1 MSDCNDQLDLPP
13 DLRAVPQALQW
24 LENIALRESWPA
36 REVFGLS
43 LCLDEA
49 LTNVI
54 AYAFDPPVAEPAIH
68 VACQISDNRIELAL
82 RDNGRAYD
90 PTAGEPPPLAST
102 LDDASIGG
110 HGVRLMRH
118 YLHDMT
124 YRREAGWNRLSMV
137 VLIE

>member
-1 MSDCNDQLDLPP
+1 MADRNDQLALPP

-24 LENIALRESWPA
+24 LEDIALQENWPA

-54 AYAFDPPVAEPAIH
+54 SYAFDPPVAEPAITL
-68 VACQISDNRIELAL
+68 ACLISNSRIELAL

-90 PTAGEPPPLAST
+90 PTVGEPPPLAST

-124 YRREAGWNRLSMV
+124 YRREMGWNHLSKV
-137 VLIE
+137 DLAK